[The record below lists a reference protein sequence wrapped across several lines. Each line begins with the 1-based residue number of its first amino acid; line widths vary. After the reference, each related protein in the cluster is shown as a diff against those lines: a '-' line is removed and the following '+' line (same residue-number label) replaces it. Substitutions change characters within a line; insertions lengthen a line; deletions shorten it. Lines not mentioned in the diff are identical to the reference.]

1 MAAGRSFLSG
11 WRLLSGGVCMVGRIA
26 WVAVV
31 CWRRVKGLGLKRR
44 GVLLCTVL
52 VVLSGVTGCS
62 GSHSKT
68 ATKNSAS
75 ARVRATW
82 VAFFD
87 SKTPLVTRVSLLQSG
102 SAFGSV
108 LAAQDRGGLMTVTVK
123 QVTVLDSS
131 HASVGFSLKVA
142 PSTYLSSVAGAAVL
156 VSGKWL
162 VSKSTMC
169 VVLAATGQQFPACN
183 S

>member
-1 MAAGRSFLSG
+1 M
-11 WRLLSGGVCMVGRIA
+11 
-26 WVAVV
+26 
-31 CWRRVKGLGLKRR
+31 KRR
-44 GVLLCTVL
+44 GALLCAAM

-62 GSHSKT
+62 STHSKSKAASGT
-68 ATKNSAS
+68 GAS
-75 ARVRATW
+75 AQVRATW
-82 VAFFD
+82 LAFFD
-87 SKTPLVTRVSLLQSG
+87 SKTPVATRISLLQSG
-102 SAFGSV
+102 SAFESV